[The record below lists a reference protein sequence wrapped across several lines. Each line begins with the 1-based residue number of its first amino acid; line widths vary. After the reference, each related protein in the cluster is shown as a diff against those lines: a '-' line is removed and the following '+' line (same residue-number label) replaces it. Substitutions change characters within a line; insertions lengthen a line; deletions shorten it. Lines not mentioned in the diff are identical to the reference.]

1 MTASQTKAAT
11 SKRWRVKPEP
21 PGLPAGEWPALIG
34 RLLAHRG
41 VRTTGEAR
49 AFFDTNAATGL
60 FALPD
65 LDRAV
70 ERLGRACRAGET
82 VAVFGDFDVDGVT
95 AAALLT
101 EGLRSLG
108 ARPIPYLPHR
118 VNEGY
123 GLNTTAIG
131 SLRALGATLLVT
143 ADCGTSSVQ
152 EIAFAR
158 GQGMDVVV
166 LDHHTVPPQLPIG
179 VAIVNPKRPDGRP
192 SGRDPATK
200 DEPAACGI
208 AYYVLVALYD
218 TLGRVPD
225 EASML
230 ELVALGTVC
239 DLAPLV
245 GENRRLVQRG
255 LQAIGR
261 TERPGLRALLDI
273 AGGDPARVDTE
284 AVGFGLGPRLNAAGR
299 LAHARLAFDLL
310 TSRDEDEAQRLATE
324 LDSLNR
330 ERQRATVTALALAE
344 ELMRDEGLPAV
355 AGEPPL
361 IMIGHEEFP
370 SGIVGL
376 IAARLADSRHRPAIA
391 YERGAQTSRA
401 SARSIPEFDVTA
413 ALRTC
418 PELFERFGGHRMAAG
433 FTARNE
439 NLPAI
444 KERLIAHAEEAL
456 HDLELTP
463 SIDIDAE
470 LPLSALRGEEIRW
483 LRRMAPYGVGNAE
496 PTFLSRN
503 VLVAE
508 RRAVGQ
514 DGRHLRLK
522 LRDGALIWPAIA
534 FRQEG
539 DGIDE
544 GAHIDVVYSI
554 SADRRTSD
562 ALELRVLDLRP
573 AATA

>member
-1 MTASQTKAAT
+1 MTASQTKAPT

-21 PGLPAGEWPALIG
+21 PVLPAGEWPALIG
-34 RLLAHRG
+34 TLLAHRG
-41 VRTTGEAR
+41 VRTTDEAR
-49 AFFDTNAATGL
+49 AFFDTTAATGL

-70 ERLGRACRAGET
+70 ERLTRACHSGET

-108 ARPIPYLPHR
+108 AQPIPYLPHR

-200 DEPAACGI
+200 EEPAACGI
-208 AYYVLVALYD
+208 AYYVLVALHD
-218 TLGRVPD
+218 ALGRAPD

-245 GENRRLVQRG
+245 GENRSLVQRG
-255 LQAIGR
+255 LQAIAR
-261 TERPGLRALLDI
+261 TRRPGLRALLDI
-273 AGGDPARVDTE
+273 AGGDAARVDTE
-284 AVGFGLGPRLNAAGR
+284 TVGFGLGPRLNAAGR

-310 TSRDEDEAQRLATE
+310 TCGDEDEAQRLATE

-330 ERQRATVTALALAE
+330 QRQRATETALALAE
-344 ELMRDEGLPAV
+344 ELMAEE
-355 AGEPPL
+355 GEPPL

-433 FTARNE
+433 FTAKNE

-444 KERLIAHAEEAL
+444 KERLIAHAAEEL
-456 HDLELTP
+456 RGLELTP
-463 SIDIDAE
+463 GIDIDAE

-483 LRRMAPYGVGNAE
+483 LRRMSPYGVGNPE
-496 PTFLSRN
+496 PAFLSCN

-539 DGIDE
+539 EGIDE
-544 GAHIDVVYSI
+544 GAHIDIVYSI

-562 ALELRVLDLRP
+562 ALELRVLDMRL
-573 AATA
+573 AVTA